1 MRQSQA
7 TLSDSRFPHKTFF
20 PQKLNHNSTKHK
32 ISRMPDK
39 DFLTFCLLKLNGRN
53 L

>member
-20 PQKLNHNSTKHK
+20 PQKLNHK
-32 ISRMPDK
+32 I
-39 DFLTFCLLKLNGRN
+39 
-53 L
+53 